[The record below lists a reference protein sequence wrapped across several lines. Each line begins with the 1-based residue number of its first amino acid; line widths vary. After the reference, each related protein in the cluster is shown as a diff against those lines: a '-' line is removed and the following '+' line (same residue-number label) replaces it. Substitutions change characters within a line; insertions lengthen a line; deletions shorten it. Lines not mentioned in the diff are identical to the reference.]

1 MTINIADN
9 TPRVS
14 YAVAQGV
21 TQTSFTVSFEFFDNT
36 DLNVYLDGT
45 LKTLTTDYT
54 VTGGNGSTGSISISV
69 TGASGGS
76 TVVITRDIAL
86 ERTTDFPASGAF
98 QISSLNTELDRF
110 TAIAADLD
118 DKATRSLRLKD
129 QDEAVSTELPLKA
142 DRLGKVLGFNAT
154 TGVPEAGPTLAD
166 TQSLANVS
174 ADIATLADIE
184 DGTNATNAIQTV
196 AGISGNVT
204 TVAGISGNVS
214 TVAGISSNVT
224 AVAAD
229 ATDIGTV
236 AGSIGN
242 VNTVAGISSNVSTV
256 AGISSDVTAVAGDAA
271 DIGAVAAKATEI
283 GRLGTADAV
292 SDLNTLATADAV
304 SDMNTLAA
312 ISTDIDTVA
321 GISSNVTT
329 VAGNTSNINTVA
341 GISSNVTTVAGNT
354 SNINTVAGNIGNITA
369 VVGNTSN
376 INTVASISGNVT
388 AVAGDATDIG
398 TVAANLTGS
407 NTIGTVAGS
416 ISNVNNVGGSITNV
430 NTVAS
435 NLASV
440 NSFSATYRIG
450 ATDPTT
456 GLDEGDLF
464 YNTTTN
470 TLKVYTGIGWEQGVT
485 VGSGFLPLTG
495 GGLSGNLNFGNNNKA
510 IFGNAFEIFHDGSNT
525 YLAES
530 GGTGNV
536 YLRANNLVLLNN
548 SNETYV
554 NCISDGA
561 VTLYHNNAVKLAT
574 TATGV
579 DVTGNIVATGTTGG
593 VAKLSL
599 VAEEVHGEIEGI
611 NIGNNFGGLA
621 FKTNSNGTTAER
633 MRIDSSGNVGI
644 GGSAVLSSS
653 AYNAAS
659 LHLRQPGSTTTGG
672 QLRFTTGAS
681 GHTASDGAF
690 IAYFSDN
697 NLFYNNQESGDHRFF
712 NGGSETLRIDSSGN
726 VGIGSSSPR
735 NASGFVGITLDDT
748 SGSFVD
754 FNDSGTRVMTISGNA
769 TGNDINTV
777 TAIPL
782 RFKTNNT
789 ERMRTRCVSGN
800 LLVGKTTSG
809 IGTAGLSLT
818 VDVTIAQLQEM
829 EIHH

>member
-36 DLNVYLDGT
+36 DLNVYVDGT

-76 TVVITRDIAL
+76 TVVITRDIEL

-184 DGTNATNAIQTV
+184 DGTTATNTIQTV

-256 AGISSDVTAVAGDAA
+256 AGISSNVTAVAGDAA

-292 SDLNTLATADAV
+292 SDLNTLGTADAV

-312 ISTDIDTVA
+312 ISTNIDTVA

-329 VAGNTSNINTVA
+329 VA
-341 GISSNVTTVAGNT
+341 
-354 SNINTVAGNIGNITA
+354 
-369 VVGNTSN
+369 GNTSN

-398 TVAANLTGS
+398 TVAANLAGS
-407 NTIGTVAGS
+407 DTIGTVAGS

-470 TLKVYTGIGWEQGVT
+470 TLKVYTGSAWEQGVT

-495 GGLSGNLNFGNNNKA
+495 GGLSGNLNFGDNNKA
-510 IFGNAFEIFHDGSNT
+510 QFGAGSDLQIYHDAGHSRIVD
-525 YLAES
+525 A
-530 GGTGNV
+530 GTGN
-536 YLRANNLVLLNN
+536 LRIQADDLRLQSADGVNNYITADNG
-548 SNETYV
+548 
-554 NCISDGA
+554 GA
-561 VTLYHNNAVKLAT
+561 ATLYHNALAKIAT

-579 DVTGNIVATGTTGG
+579 NVTGTVTASGLDVQGDGTISGGSRLTISDIADANNDGIRLDDNTTSRFNNLTQDTSGNFKIQHWTGSAWQNNFTLSTDGKLGLGTTSPGNKLSIANNNYIAWQNNAGSSETIAIRANTSDGLEFLTGTT
-593 VAKLSL
+593 
-599 VAEEVHGEIEGI
+599 
-611 NIGNNFGGLA
+611 
-621 FKTNSNGTTAER
+621 R
-633 MRIDSSGNVGI
+633 M
-644 GGSAVLSSS
+644 
-653 AYNAAS
+653 
-659 LHLRQPGSTTTGG
+659 
-672 QLRFTTGAS
+672 
-681 GHTASDGAF
+681 
-690 IAYFSDN
+690 
-697 NLFYNNQESGDHRFF
+697 
-712 NGGSETLRIDSSGN
+712 
-726 VGIGSSSPR
+726 
-735 NASGFVGITLDDT
+735 
-748 SGSFVD
+748 
-754 FNDSGTRVMTISGNA
+754 
-769 TGNDINTV
+769 
-777 TAIPL
+777 
-782 RFKTNNT
+782 
-789 ERMRTRCVSGN
+789 
-800 LLVGKTTSG
+800 
-809 IGTAGLSLT
+809 
-818 VDVTIAQLQEM
+818 
-829 EIHH
+829 